1 MTDPAAAAAGEP
13 TEAPSGPPPS
23 RLPSRRSQIISGL
36 ITLVVL
42 AIVFVYLF
50 PKMGSYADAWAY
62 VQAMPA
68 WSVALLLFA
77 VVLNLVVYVWPY
89 TAATPGLRFKPA
101 FVVRQTSFLISN
113 TVPAGGTIGLAVQ
126 YSMLGSYGFGP
137 AATTTT
143 IAITSVWNLMMTLA
157 MPVIGALA
165 LVLTG
170 ELTGQRTLIAVVGG
184 VIVAVM
190 VVAMLVILRSERG
203 ARWFGRLCDAIAR
216 ACLGVVN
223 KLFHKT
229 LTVDLTSS
237 IMTFRVTVIDVLR
250 TRWLQ
255 ITVANLAMQF
265 SAWFVLFVALRGIQ
279 AGQTTD
285 RVTWSESLA
294 AFYYARVAAFIPI
307 PPGGLGTVDAALTK
321 LLEGYGATGSQAIA
335 ANLVWRAGTFV
346 PQALIGVLTLVYW
359 RATAAKR
366 AQTLSTSSGSAPTP

>member
-1 MTDPAAAAAGEP
+1 MTAPA
-13 TEAPSGPPPS
+13 GPPAPK
-23 RLPSRRSQIISGL
+23 LPSRRSQVISGV

-42 AIVFVYLF
+42 GIVFIYLF
-50 PKMGSYADAWAY
+50 PKLGSYADAWDY
-62 VQAMPA
+62 IKAMPA
-68 WSVALLLFA
+68 WSIALLVFA

-101 FVVRQTSFLISN
+101 FIVRQTSFLISN

-165 LVLTG
+165 LALTG
-170 ELTGQRTLIAVVGG
+170 ELTGQRTLIAVVCA

-203 ARWFGRLCDAIAR
+203 ARWFGRLCDALAR
-216 ACLGVVN
+216 ACLGAVN
-223 KLFHKT
+223 KLFHKH

-237 IMTFRVTVIDVLR
+237 IMKFRVTVIDVLR
-250 TRWLQ
+250 TRWLS
-255 ITVANLAMQF
+255 ITMANLAMQF
-265 SAWFVLFVALRGIQ
+265 TAWFVLFVALRGIQ
-279 AGQTTD
+279 AGQTGAK
-285 RVTWSESLA
+285 VTWSESLA
-294 AFYYARVAAFIPI
+294 AFSYARVAAIIPI

-346 PQALIGVLTLVYW
+346 PQALIGALTLLYW
-359 RATAAKR
+359 RASVAKR
-366 AQTLSTSSGSAPTP
+366 AQPAPTDS